1 MVSTMP
7 RWQKGLKPRFV
18 GFLDAANCSICLRC
32 VNSGPVRAGKHCRG
46 IVGLDWKAAVGGRR
60 VMPGI
65 EACRES
71 GLFPEIRSGHWRA
84 GSCDRNHN
92 GWAPVRSGYVARRSR
107 ATFLAVKR
115 WVSTALRLGFGWPS
129 NVQVADQKT
138 GKADIT
144 GISAARM
151 SKNFSNGQI

>member
-60 VMPGI
+60 GMPGI

-71 GLFPEIRSGHWRA
+71 GLVSGNSVGPLEGRFLRSELQWL
-84 GSCDRNHN
+84 
-92 GWAPVRSGYVARRSR
+92 APVRSGYVARRST